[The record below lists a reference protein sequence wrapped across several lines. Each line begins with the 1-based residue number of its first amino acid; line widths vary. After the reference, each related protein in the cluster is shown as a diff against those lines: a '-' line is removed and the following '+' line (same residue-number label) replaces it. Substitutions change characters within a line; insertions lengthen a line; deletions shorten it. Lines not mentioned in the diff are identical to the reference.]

1 MDYLIDISVLK
12 NRIYTLRGKRVMLDR
27 DLALIYGVEL
37 KRLNEAVKRNIK
49 RFPNSFMFQLTK
61 DEWTYLRSQI
71 ATANPNI
78 VKVRYLPYA
87 FTEHGVTMLASVINS
102 DKAIQIS
109 IKIVETFIA
118 LRQFALE
125 NKDITK
131 QIQDLQRYLINY
143 CKENEADKQEIYK
156 AIDLLMDR
164 TKPAQIGFVK
174 AE

>member
-61 DEWTYLRSQI
+61 DEWTYLRSQN

>member
-61 DEWTYLRSQI
+61 DVWTYLRSQI